1 MIISQPT
8 SGLDSIRLA
17 SLAKAAMLLVAASG
31 AICFI
36 ELNLRYCNGATS
48 CWVIAAEYWRD
59 PNHLRSHFRRF
70 PQGNRMESLHTSL
83 WI

>member
-1 MIISQPT
+1 MSHAVT
-8 SGLDSIRLA
+8 E
-17 SLAKAAMLLVAASG
+17 

-36 ELNLRYCNGATS
+36 GLNLRHCNGATS